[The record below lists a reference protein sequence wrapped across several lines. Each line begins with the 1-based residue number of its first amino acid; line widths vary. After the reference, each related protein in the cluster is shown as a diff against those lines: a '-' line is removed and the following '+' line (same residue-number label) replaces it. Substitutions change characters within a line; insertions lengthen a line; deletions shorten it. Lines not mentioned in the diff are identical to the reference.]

1 MNLIQLT
8 EQRSKEEFQYQ
19 IFRENL
25 MITYITENSAEIIAV
40 ATATVTLASLIS
52 AMTPNE
58 TDNKITSI
66 LAKVLNWLALNVG
79 KAKPK

>member
-1 MNLIQLT
+1 
-8 EQRSKEEFQYQ
+8 
-19 IFRENL
+19 
-25 MITYITENSAEIIAV
+25 MITYITENSAELIAI

-52 AMTPNE
+52 AITPNK

-66 LAKVLNWLALNVG
+66 LTKVINWLALNVG

>member
-1 MNLIQLT
+1 
-8 EQRSKEEFQYQ
+8 
-19 IFRENL
+19 
-25 MITYITENSAEIIAV
+25 MITYIQENSAELIAI

-52 AMTPNE
+52 AITPNK

-66 LAKVLNWLALNVG
+66 LTKVINWLALNVV

>member
-1 MNLIQLT
+1 
-8 EQRSKEEFQYQ
+8 
-19 IFRENL
+19 
-25 MITYITENSAEIIAV
+25 MITYIQENSAELIAI

-52 AMTPNE
+52 AITPNK
-58 TDNKITSI
+58 TDNKVTSI

>member
-1 MNLIQLT
+1 
-8 EQRSKEEFQYQ
+8 
-19 IFRENL
+19 
-25 MITYITENSAEIIAV
+25 MITYIQENSAELIAI

-52 AMTPNE
+52 AITPNK

>member
-1 MNLIQLT
+1 
-8 EQRSKEEFQYQ
+8 
-19 IFRENL
+19 
-25 MITYITENSAEIIAV
+25 MITYIQENSAELIAI

-52 AMTPNE
+52 AITPNK

-66 LAKVLNWLALNVG
+66 LTKVINWLALNVG